1 MIKKLLFLP
10 LACAASFVNAQNFD
24 WAAQFSGNNYAQ
36 NLAVTTDNDGNV
48 FTTGY
53 FSGIVDF
60 DPGVGTSNLSSA
72 GGDIF
77 VSKLDASGALVW
89 VKQIGSIGDEIG
101 WAIATD
107 NSSNVYVTG
116 SFIGTVDFD
125 PGAGTASVTSVN
137 ANDVF
142 VLKLAANGDFD
153 WVKTFG
159 SMDNEEGNCIKVDAS
174 NNVYISGIFNNG
186 TIDFDPGPGTFN
198 LSGFYDTFIL
208 KLDVN
213 GDFVWAKKF
222 TNPTDIVHIYAFEFD
237 DSGNIYTTGR
247 FNDITNFDTGAG
259 TTELTPVGAAD
270 IFVSKLNASGDLVWV
285 KQMGGSEYEEAF
297 GIDLDDANNIYI
309 TGYFGGTVDFDPS
322 AATENLISEGDDDIF
337 VCKLTPAGEYVWA
350 EKFGSGNADRAE
362 DLVIN
367 SNGNIYIGG
376 AFGGVVDFDPTAGT
390 NILTAGGLYDGF
402 CLKLNSDGTVLS
414 AMQIGG
420 SETDWI
426 QSLAID
432 PTNNVFMTG
441 WFGGTADLDPTA
453 TTANFTTVGSMDGF
467 VVKLAMDDA
476 GISDD
481 NQSYLTLYPN
491 PATTQ
496 ITVQI
501 DENIEGL
508 LIYNLLGELVH
519 SSTNKTISIENL
531 ENGVYVVAIKTGNG
545 INKISFVK
553 Q

>member
-1 MIKKLLFLP
+1 MFKKLLFLP
-10 LACAASFVNAQNFD
+10 LACLASFVNAQDFD
-24 WAAQFSGNNYAQ
+24 WAVQFSGNNYAQ
-36 NLAVTTDNDGNV
+36 SLAVTTDNSGNV
-48 FTTGY
+48 YTTGY

-60 DPGVGTSNLSSA
+60 DPGVGISNLSSA

-77 VSKLDASGALVW
+77 VSKLDASGTFMW
-89 VKQIGSIGDEIG
+89 VKQIGSIGDEVA

-125 PGAGTASVTSVN
+125 PGVGTAAVTSVN

-142 VLKLAANGDFD
+142 VLKLDTNGDFD

-198 LSGFYDTFIL
+198 LTGFYDGFLL

-222 TNPTDIVHIYAFEFD
+222 TNPIDIVHIYAFEFD

-247 FNDITNFDTGAG
+247 FNETANFDTGAG
-259 TTELTPVGAAD
+259 TTELTAVGAAD
-270 IFVSKLNASGDLVWV
+270 IFVCKLNASGDLVWV
-285 KQMGGSEYEEAF
+285 KQIGGTDYEEAY

-322 AATENLISEGDDDIF
+322 AATENLTSDGDDDIF
-337 VCKLTPAGEYVWA
+337 VCKLNPAGEYVWA
-350 EKFGSGNADRAE
+350 QKFGGVNADRAE

-367 SNGNIYIGG
+367 SNGNIYVGG
-376 AFGGVVDFDPTAGT
+376 AFGGVADFDPTVGT
-390 NILTAGGLYDGF
+390 DFLTAGGLYDGF
-402 CLKLNSDGTVLS
+402 CLKLNSDGTYLS
-414 AMQIGG
+414 AMQFGG
-420 SETDWI
+420 DETDWI

-441 WFGGTADLDPTA
+441 WFAGTADLDPTA
-453 TTANFTTVGSMDGF
+453 AMANFTVLGSMDAF
-467 VVKLAMDDA
+467 VVKLAMDDV
-476 GISDD
+476 GITDN
-481 NQSYLTLYPN
+481 NQSYLTIYPN

-496 ITVQI
+496 ITLQTGEIV
-501 DENIEGL
+501 EAV
-508 LIYNLLGELVH
+508 LIYNLLGELLH
-519 SSTNKTISIENL
+519 TSTNKTISIENL
-531 ENGVYVVAIKTGNG
+531 HSGVYVVVIKTVDG
-545 INKISFVK
+545 IKKISFVK

>member
-1 MIKKLLFLP
+1 MFKKLLFLP
-10 LACAASFVNAQNFD
+10 LVCAASLVNAQNFD

-77 VSKLDASGALVW
+77 VCKLDASGALVW

-116 SFIGTVDFD
+116 SFLGTVDFD
-125 PGAGTASVTSVN
+125 PGAGTESVTSVN

-159 SMDNEEGNCIKVDAS
+159 SMDNEEGNCLKVDAS

-222 TNPTDIVHIYAFEFD
+222 TNPIDIVHIYAFEFD

-247 FNDITNFDTGAG
+247 FNDVTNFDTGAG

-309 TGYFGGTVDFDPS
+309 TGYFGGTVDFDPGVG
-322 AATENLISEGDDDIF
+322 TENLISEGDDDIF
-337 VCKLTPAGEYVWA
+337 VCKLNPAGEFVWA

-367 SNGNIYIGG
+367 SIGNIYIGG
-376 AFGGVVDFDPTAGT
+376 AFGGVVDFYPTAGK
-390 NILTAGGLYDGF
+390 NILSGGGF
-402 CLKLNSDGTVLS
+402 CV
-414 AMQIGG
+414 
-420 SETDWI
+420 
-426 QSLAID
+426 
-432 PTNNVFMTG
+432 VF
-441 WFGGTADLDPTA
+441 
-453 TTANFTTVGSMDGF
+453 
-467 VVKLAMDDA
+467 
-476 GISDD
+476 
-481 NQSYLTLYPN
+481 
-491 PATTQ
+491 
-496 ITVQI
+496 
-501 DENIEGL
+501 
-508 LIYNLLGELVH
+508 
-519 SSTNKTISIENL
+519 
-531 ENGVYVVAIKTGNG
+531 GV
-545 INKISFVK
+545 
-553 Q
+553 

>member
-1 MIKKLLFLP
+1 MFKKLLFLP
-10 LACAASFVNAQNFD
+10 LVCAASFVNAQNFD

-60 DPGVGTSNLSSA
+60 DPGVGTSNLSAA

-116 SFIGTVDFD
+116 SFLGTVDFD
-125 PGAGTASVTSVN
+125 PGAGTASVASVN

-142 VLKLAANGDFD
+142 VLKLAGNGDFD

-174 NNVYISGIFNNG
+174 ENVYISGIFNNG
-186 TIDFDPGPGTFN
+186 PIDMDPGAGTFN

-222 TNPTDIVHIYAFEFD
+222 TNPIDIVHIYGFEFD

-270 IFVSKLNASGDLVWV
+270 IFVCKLDASGDLVWV
-285 KQMGGSEYEEAF
+285 KQISGSDYEEAY
-297 GIDLDDANNIYI
+297 GIDLDATNNIYI
-309 TGYFGGTVDFDPS
+309 TGYFGGTVDFDPG
-322 AATENLISEGDDDIF
+322 AATENLTSEGDDDIF
-337 VCKLTPAGEYVWA
+337 VCKLNPAGEFVWA

-367 SNGNIYIGG
+367 SIGNIYIGG

-476 GISDD
+476 GISDN

-496 ITVQI
+496 ITVQTG
-501 DENIEGL
+501 ENIEAI

-519 SSTNKTISIENL
+519 SSTTKTISIENL
-531 ENGVYVVAIKTGNG
+531 ENGVYVVAIKTVNG